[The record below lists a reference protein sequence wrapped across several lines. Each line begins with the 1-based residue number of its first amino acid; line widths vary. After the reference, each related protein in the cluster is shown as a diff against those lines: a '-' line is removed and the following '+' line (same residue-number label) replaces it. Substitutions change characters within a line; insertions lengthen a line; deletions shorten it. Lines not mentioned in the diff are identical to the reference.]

1 MMAHMRRPKHEG
13 KEERS
18 MPSSN
23 PPPWPAAA
31 LKAYEPIRPL
41 GKGGF
46 GSVYLA
52 KRKRGVTEGEPE
64 TSVDTT
70 VALKLV
76 GRGASASRTRSEAG
90 YARREV
96 QILSELKH
104 SHIIRLV
111 DVFYDDE
118 TKNGGDSSDP
128 VPRCIALSL
137 ARGPTLELML
147 KKGGALGL
155 PMARE
160 ITIQLVDT
168 VAFLHSRAVIHR
180 DIKPDNI
187 IISGAKPTSDECYSD
202 GLDGEQAVKEKRY
215 NITLID
221 FGFARALKPSEI
233 STDPGLYNVVQNVAP
248 DLPLENES
256 GNNKPLNPAVL
267 ALLEAPID
275 DGSQHGK
282 KTKRGRKPVLDRST
296 SRQIVRDLSALGQR
310 SYAAPEIT
318 RGVRKF
324 TNNLSSSIHGSINR
338 GRNSGRQSSR
348 READSDRPL
357 AECVSDYGMVAD
369 AFSLGATCRY
379 MLTGVPPHIAVDE
392 FISLQKTPIAKMS
405 KLVSKALK
413 ELTGKKTGRE
423 KRYRSV
429 EELPPEAGQLIHSL
443 THWDPAKRTTVR
455 GAKLF
460 PWLRSR
466 DGNEDDL
473 SNKPVHFLKCAL
485 PEEIE
490 EPE

>member
-1 MMAHMRRPKHEG
+1 M
-13 KEERS
+13 
-18 MPSSN
+18 SSN
-23 PPPWPAAA
+23 PPWPTSA
-31 LKAYEPIRPL
+31 LEAYEPIRPL

-52 KRKRGVTEGEPE
+52 KKRDVPEGAD
-64 TSVDTT
+64 TGVDTL
-70 VALKLV
+70 VAMKTV
-76 GRGASASRTRSEAG
+76 GRGGASASRTRSEAG
-90 YARREV
+90 YAKREV
-96 QILSELKH
+96 QILTELEH
-104 SHIIRLV
+104 PRIVRLI

-118 TKNGGDSSDP
+118 KKGGDP

-168 VAFLHSRAVIHR
+168 IAYLHSCAVIHR

-187 IISGAKPTSDECYSD
+187 VISGANPTSEECYSD

-233 STDPGLYNVVQNVAP
+233 KTDLGLSNLVENVAP
-248 DLPLENES
+248 DLPMENGS
-256 GNNKPLNPAVL
+256 KQLNPAVL
-267 ALLEAPID
+267 ASLEAPID

-282 KTKRGRKPVLDRST
+282 KTKRGRKAALDRSM

-318 RGVRKF
+318 RGVRQF
-324 TNNLSSSIHGSINR
+324 TSNLSISIHGSIHR
-338 GRNSGRQSSR
+338 GRNSGKQSSR
-348 READSDRPL
+348 RNADSDRPL

-392 FISLQKTPIAKMS
+392 FIAMQKTPIAKVS
-405 KLVSKALK
+405 KLASKALK
-413 ELTGKKTGRE
+413 KMTGKKEVRG
-423 KRYRSV
+423 KKYRSV
-429 EELPPEAGQLIHSL
+429 AELPPDAGQLIHSL
-443 THWDPAKRTTVR
+443 THWDPSKRTTVR

-460 PWLRSR
+460 AWIRAKDY
-466 DGNEDDL
+466 DGEEQP
-473 SNKPVHFLKCAL
+473 SNNAVRFLKCAL
-485 PEEIE
+485 PEGVED
-490 EPE
+490 PV

>member
-1 MMAHMRRPKHEG
+1 
-13 KEERS
+13 

-23 PPPWPAAA
+23 PSPWPAAA

-52 KRKRGVTEGEPE
+52 KSKRGVTEGEPK

-76 GRGASASRTRSEAG
+76 GRGASASTTRSEAG

-104 SHIIRLV
+104 PHIIRIV

-118 TKNGGDSSDP
+118 TKNGDDSSDP

-160 ITIQLVDT
+160 IAIQLVDT
-168 VAFLHSRAVIHR
+168 VAFLHSSAVIHR

-221 FGFARALKPSEI
+221 FGFARALKPSEV
-233 STDPGLYNVVQNVAP
+233 STDLGLCKVVQNVAP

-256 GNNKPLNPAVL
+256 GDNKPLNPAVL

-282 KTKRGRKPVLDRST
+282 ETKRGRTSALDRSM

-324 TNNLSSSIHGSINR
+324 TNNR
-338 GRNSGRQSSR
+338 GHNSGRQSSR
-348 READSDRPL
+348 RETDSDRPL

-392 FISLQKTPIAKMS
+392 FISVQKTPIAKMS

-413 ELTGKKTGRE
+413 QLTGKETGRE
-423 KRYRSV
+423 KRYRSA

-443 THWDPAKRTTVR
+443 THWDPAMRTTVR

-473 SNKPVHFLKCAL
+473 SNRPVQFLKCAL

-490 EPE
+490 EPSRSS

>member
-1 MMAHMRRPKHEG
+1 M
-13 KEERS
+13 
-18 MPSSN
+18 SSN
-23 PPPWPAAA
+23 PPWPTSA
-31 LKAYEPIRPL
+31 LEAYEPIRPL

-52 KRKRGVTEGEPE
+52 KKRDVPEGAD
-64 TSVDTT
+64 TGVDTL
-70 VALKLV
+70 VAMKTV
-76 GRGASASRTRSEAG
+76 GRGGASASRTRSEAG
-90 YARREV
+90 YAKREV
-96 QILSELKH
+96 QILTELEH
-104 SHIIRLV
+104 PRIVRLI

-118 TKNGGDSSDP
+118 KKGGDP

-168 VAFLHSRAVIHR
+168 IAYLHSCAVIHR

-187 IISGAKPTSDECYSD
+187 VISGAKPTSEECYSD

-233 STDPGLYNVVQNVAP
+233 KTDLGLSNLVENVAP
-248 DLPLENES
+248 DLPMENGS
-256 GNNKPLNPAVL
+256 KQLNPAVL
-267 ALLEAPID
+267 ASLEAPID

-282 KTKRGRKPVLDRST
+282 KTKRGRKAALDRSM

-318 RGVRKF
+318 RGVRQF
-324 TNNLSSSIHGSINR
+324 TSSLSISIHGSIHR
-338 GRNSGRQSSR
+338 GRNSGKQSSR
-348 READSDRPL
+348 RDADSDRPL

-392 FISLQKTPIAKMS
+392 FIAMQKTPIAKVS
-405 KLVSKALK
+405 KLASKALK
-413 ELTGKKTGRE
+413 KMTGKKEVRG
-423 KRYRSV
+423 KNYRSV
-429 EELPPEAGQLIHSL
+429 EELPPDAGQLIHSL
-443 THWDPAKRTTVR
+443 THWDPSKRTTVR

-460 PWLRSR
+460 AWIRAKDY
-466 DGNEDDL
+466 DGEEQPSKNAV
-473 SNKPVHFLKCAL
+473 KFLKCAL
-485 PEEIE
+485 PEGVE
-490 EPE
+490 EPV